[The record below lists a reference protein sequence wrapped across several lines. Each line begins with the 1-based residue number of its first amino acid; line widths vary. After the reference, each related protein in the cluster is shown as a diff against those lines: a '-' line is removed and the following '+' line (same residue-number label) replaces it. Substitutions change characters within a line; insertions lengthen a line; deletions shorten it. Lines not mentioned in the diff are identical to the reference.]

1 MFDFVRE
8 LNGQYDTVLV
18 GRTVGGQRHSLYSI
32 HLDSSFNGKEWC
44 RNHDMKLIDRVPNIT
59 KTAWY
64 EIWASDDMRLM
75 TAFII

>member
-8 LNGQYDTVLV
+8 LNESHDTVFV
-18 GRTVGGQRHSLYSI
+18 GRTVRGQRCSLYSI
-32 HLDSSFNGKEWC
+32 HIDRSFDGKDWC
-44 RNHDMKLIDRVPNIT
+44 RNHGMKLIDRVPNIT

-64 EIWASDDMRLM
+64 EIFASEDMRLM